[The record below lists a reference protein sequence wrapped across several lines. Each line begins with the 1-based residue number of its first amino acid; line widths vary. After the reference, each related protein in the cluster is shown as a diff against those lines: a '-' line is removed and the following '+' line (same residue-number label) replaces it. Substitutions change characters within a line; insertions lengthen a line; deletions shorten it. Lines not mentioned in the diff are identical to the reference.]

1 MPDWLTHMGIA
12 YLVIWSISKV
22 PKYDKLRPYFWL
34 FVIGMV
40 APDIERIIRIVAE
53 EIGNA
58 FFLQLSYSITT
69 VSHSILGVVII
80 SLFITAFFPH
90 EKDLKFLYFALFIG
104 GIGHLLVDLIMWPW
118 PGMGIYLFYPLTG
131 SEFAFSFHLVWPGG
145 FLPLIVV
152 SCCVLVTIGIDLIQR
167 NFSVFNFKFLS
178 KKEGR
183 IV

>member
-12 YLVIWSISKV
+12 YLVIWGLSKI
-22 PKYDKLRPYFWL
+22 PKYDKLRTYFWL

-40 APDIERIIRIVAE
+40 GPDIERIFRIVAQ

-58 FFLQLSYSITT
+58 FFLELSFTFTT

-90 EKDLKFLYFALFIG
+90 DKDTKLLYLTLFIG
-104 GIGHLLVDLIMWPW
+104 GFGHLMVDLIMWPW
-118 PGMGIYLFYPLTG
+118 PGMGINLFYPLAG
-131 SEFAFSFHLVWPGG
+131 SEFSFSFHLVWPGG

-152 SCCVLVTIGIDLIQR
+152 SSIVLATVCTDLIQR
-167 NFSVFNFKFLS
+167 NFTVFKFQFLS
-178 KKEGR
+178 KKEKG
-183 IV
+183 IT